1 LAICHYFCLI
11 YNVKISMKT
20 ICTNSYLQTKIY
32 GGDDKYI
39 YIGEYF
45 SISKALSIYLKLKHI
60 ISLYQPFK
68 PYYFNN
74 WAIGE
79 IDCTRIYVRDLFG
92 KIPFFNN
99 RISMVFFINQM
110 LWYIYNIMP
119 NSYNPFIK
127 KKKSNS
133 FLLVHKK
140 YLILIIYKPK
150 LSFIYGN

>member
-1 LAICHYFCLI
+1 MSKYQWKQFVPTLI
-11 YNVKISMKT
+11 YKPRFMEVMINI
-20 ICTNSYLQTKIY
+20 
-32 GGDDKYI
+32 YI

-127 KKKSNS
+127 KKN
-133 FLLVHKK
+133 
-140 YLILIIYKPK
+140 LIHFFWYIKNI
-150 LSFIYGN
+150 